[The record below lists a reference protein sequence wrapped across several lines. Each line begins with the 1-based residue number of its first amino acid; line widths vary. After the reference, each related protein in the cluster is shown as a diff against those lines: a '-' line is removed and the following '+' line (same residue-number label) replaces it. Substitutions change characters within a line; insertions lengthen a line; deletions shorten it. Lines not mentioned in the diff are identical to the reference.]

1 MVPSALDYNCVHE
14 WNFEVF
20 SPCYC
25 IYLYSNLHLTYLF
38 SVLVYEVCV
47 NGIRLLDISICTL
60 YSDRKLKSLVN
71 RWIEGMC
78 NVSSMEINGVMPQ
91 TKIYTGY

>member
-47 NGIRLLDISICTL
+47 NGIRLLDI
-60 YSDRKLKSLVN
+60 
-71 RWIEGMC
+71 
-78 NVSSMEINGVMPQ
+78 
-91 TKIYTGY
+91 